1 MSKFYRRILATVDFH
16 IDEAAGK
23 FLKAQFKNGLKTF
36 VRNKISM
43 LHDKSLD
50 SDKQKVL

>member
-1 MSKFYRRILATVDFH
+1 MSKFYRRILATVDFN
-16 IDEAAGK
+16 IDEVAGT
-23 FLKAQFKNGLKTF
+23 FLKAQFKNGLKRF
-36 VRNKISM
+36 IRNKISM